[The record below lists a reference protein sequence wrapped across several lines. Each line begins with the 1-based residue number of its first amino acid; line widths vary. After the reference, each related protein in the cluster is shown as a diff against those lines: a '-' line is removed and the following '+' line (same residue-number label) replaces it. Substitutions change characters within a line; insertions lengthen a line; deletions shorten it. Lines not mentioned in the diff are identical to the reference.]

1 MPSGS
6 EALGRTRNRGTTL
19 TIVAALALLAFVSDA
34 SGQAPTPSQA
44 VPPDTQTDTVVL
56 SQTANT
62 QTVQASDLR
71 LLLSKA
77 GLREHAL
84 IRRLIFISASLE
96 LTQPAAW
103 KGQGPAPQTCHW
115 AYKSFLQRQQCFVSL
130 SGALACTEPE
140 VIVLPEEAEGE
151 APPPENAQVG
161 FCSDVFRP
169 AVTDRARLT
178 ARLADRAAEL
188 FAADQQ
194 TRVEPAFKAAGL
206 TVRPE
211 PAPLPRRKP

>member
-1 MPSGS
+1 MPKVG
-6 EALGRTRNRGTTL
+6 LTL
-19 TIVAALALLAFVSDA
+19 AVAAALLVFVSDA
-34 SGQAPTPSQA
+34 SGQAPSQA
-44 VPPDTQTDTVVL
+44 APPDTQTDTVVL

-84 IRRLIFISASLE
+84 IRRLIFISASLD
-96 LTQPAAW
+96 LTQPANW
-103 KGQGPAPQTCHW
+103 KGEGAAPQTCHW

-140 VIVLPEEAEGE
+140 VMVLPEAAEGA

-178 ARLADRAAEL
+178 ARLTDRAAEL
-188 FAADQQ
+188 FATDQQ
-194 TRVEPAFKAAGL
+194 TKVEPAFKAAGL

-211 PAPLPRRKP
+211 PALRPAASPPGRRP